1 MKSILE
7 LFAQDEIKVDTRDF
21 NYTTE
26 YLDKCKKMQ
35 ILEQK
40 IINKL
45 DEEGKALLDEYAG
58 KGRIKKN
65 RKGLWDNREIVKVDH
80 IVGIDYNTGEETDWI
95 KIHHSKRRTHIV
107 PFKKQMNGD
116 DEDA

>member
-1 MKSILE
+1 MNPDKQESHME
-7 LFAQDEIKVDTRDF
+7 STR
-21 NYTTE
+21 
-26 YLDKCKKMQ
+26 
-35 ILEQK
+35 I
-40 IINKL
+40 
-45 DEEGKALLDEYAG
+45 EGKSYLYDSEDPQALLDEYSG
-58 KGRIKKN
+58 
-65 RKGLWDNREIVKVDH
+65 REIVEVDH